1 MIASLNLKENLLNL
15 NWIHVNG
22 SCRRLLLRKLWK
34 IKSNQIEKKKQ
45 KNSQKIKT
53 TQTGKLCWQPNLFW
67 MRAAPQEKSSRF
79 FLHIVVVVA
88 LLSINGAAIGF
99 SQSFHVNG
107 KSRQTSN
114 RSTVSSFWLWKAI
127 FHFHLNLLTNHHPN
141 ATTSLTKSKQPLY
154 NVGFSTIIISIINT
168 IIYWNARF
176 MMNDTPKKLNN
187 KFEYFI

>member
-1 MIASLNLKENLLNL
+1 MSIRNDRVIKFERKFVESELNSRKWFMSSFVIAKIVENQ
-15 NWIHVNG
+15 
-22 SCRRLLLRKLWK
+22 
-34 IKSNQIEKKKQ
+34 IKSNRKKKQ

-141 ATTSLTKSKQPLY
+141 TTTSLTKSKQPLY
-154 NVGFSTIIISIINT
+154 KMLDFLRSSSQSSTRSFT
-168 IIYWNARF
+168 EMRALWW
-176 MMNDTPKKLNN
+176 TTHPKN
-187 KFEYFI
+187 